1 MRLALRM
8 MLADNAGVTALL
20 FLFRVGAHESHF
32 PSLCVLVLPERG
44 FAGAGAA
51 VPWVSAGWR
60 WRAEMRERREA
71 LREELRRQQSEP
83 GRRDARREAD
93 GPALRRLNADEREQL
108 RQQMR
113 EAARDGERPRRR

>member
-1 MRLALRM
+1 MKVISRVCVFLCCLSVALPALAQPSREHRR
-8 MLADNAGVTALL
+8 GE
-20 FLFRVGAHESHF
+20 GA
-32 PSLCVLVLPERG
+32 
-44 FAGAGAA
+44 
-51 VPWVSAGWR
+51 
-60 WRAEMRERREA
+60 RAEMRERREA